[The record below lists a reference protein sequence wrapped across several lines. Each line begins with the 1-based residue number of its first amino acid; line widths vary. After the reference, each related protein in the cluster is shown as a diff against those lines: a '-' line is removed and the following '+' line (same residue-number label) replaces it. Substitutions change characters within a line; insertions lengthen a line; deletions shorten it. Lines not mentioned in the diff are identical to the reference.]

1 MKNNGPL
8 ETSAYHGNVSEKS
21 SDTQI
26 PLQDGSRPLSN
37 RENTAFPHMHSIW
50 LQLPPSAV
58 IQLPQHLKMW
68 ALIAY
73 RSNPSRMHSP
83 FLLPMPRTNSKESL
97 PCFVQCV
104 KELSFLWPRTHLF
117 MLIMT
122 TRPRGR
128 LTALFGLKCK
138 PTVGK
143 KNVMIQLQAVLWR
156 EIGVQGRRQR
166 AQITIIHCFSGANL
180 SFCSLG
186 AT

>member
-1 MKNNGPL
+1 
-8 ETSAYHGNVSEKS
+8 
-21 SDTQI
+21 
-26 PLQDGSRPLSN
+26 
-37 RENTAFPHMHSIW
+37 MHSIR

-58 IQLPQHLKMW
+58 IQLSQHLKMW

-97 PCFVQCV
+97 PWFVQCV

-117 MLIMT
+117 MFILT

-143 KNVMIQLQAVLWR
+143 KNVHDTTLGCVVERNRCSGKEAESTDYRHSLLFRSQPQLLQPRYHMNIQ
-156 EIGVQGRRQR
+156 EGS
-166 AQITIIHCFSGANL
+166 AQ
-180 SFCSLG
+180 LG
-186 AT
+186 SDL